1 MVCRVL
7 ESCQHPVWDQPPAP
21 DSPPGVPAA
30 EKADVRLRSQSV
42 SLRGAGGRD
51 SSVPCT
57 RLQALLHTLPVLLC
71 REALGSPVSDPWI
84 GFRALPLRSSPTSTA
99 SPCCP
104 GLRGSP
110 TGWP

>member
-42 SLRGAGGRD
+42 SLRGAGGAGQLC
-51 SSVPCT
+51 P
-57 RLQALLHTLPVLLC
+57 LHTSAGAFAHAPC
-71 REALGSPVSDPWI
+71 ALVS
-84 GFRALPLRSSPTSTA
+84 RS
-99 SPCCP
+99 P
-104 GLRGSP
+104 GLAGV
-110 TGWP
+110 